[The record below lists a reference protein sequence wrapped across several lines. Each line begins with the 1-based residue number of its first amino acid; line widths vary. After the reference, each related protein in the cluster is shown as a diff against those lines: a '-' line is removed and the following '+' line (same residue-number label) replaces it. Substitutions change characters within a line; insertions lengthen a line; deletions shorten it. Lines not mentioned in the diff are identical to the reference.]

1 MSARAQ
7 FRKWRRSKVADIMQ
21 FIVFTG
27 ALVWL
32 VLRGADAMNYNWQW
46 HRVPQYLYTIEDGE
60 IIWGPLIDGLMVT
73 LEIGAYSI
81 VLGLTIGLIT
91 AFLRLSGSFSGKVLA
106 TVYLKPFAIRRY
118 WCSCSSFILYLARFS
133 NSTVFG

>member
-21 FIVFTG
+21 FMVFTG

-73 LEIGAYSI
+73 LECVQYLQTSHEMNRSTSQLIRSYAKSWVSTYLPRWTNSVKRRSIG
-81 VLGLTIGLIT
+81 
-91 AFLRLSGSFSGKVLA
+91 
-106 TVYLKPFAIRRY
+106 
-118 WCSCSSFILYLARFS
+118 
-133 NSTVFG
+133 